1 MKLVLNFLISPI
13 KRQTIEALNLEIQ
26 ILRLICS
33 LLWLAV
39 TISLTLTEISWEMKL
54 LVFVLGTLTALDI
67 MLRSFRLV
75 ETRKNGK
82 AVVRGDILTDD

>member
-39 TISLTLTEISWEMKL
+39 TISLTMTQIGLEMKI

-67 MLRSFRLV
+67 LLRSFRLV
-75 ETRKNGK
+75 ETRKSSKTISNS
-82 AVVRGDILTDD
+82 DQ